1 MVFIREETEG
11 PTRTQEQ
18 QSGFYQALA
27 ALNDALSGETETAPG
42 IGPPEPEIDDERI
55 EQIKKYLPYLALI
68 GIVFAVKHFKK
79 NGLAKSV
86 DLVALSNVIRAFTP
100 LISAMGWVLFTKVND
115 TAKNLSFAF
124 ATAETIPTIDL
135 NLPSG
140 INLGSYFV
148 VGDQL
153 LEMIPDAQAWLEKHL
168 AAAKDVA
175 PDFIEAALLGP
186 VYTII
191 NQVFFGN
198 DKK

>member
-1 MVFIREETEG
+1 MVITAEDQFGGGPGTGFNFNGLYEFVSEG
-11 PTRTQEQ
+11 LE
-18 QSGFYQALA
+18 G
-27 ALNDALSGETETAPG
+27 
-42 IGPPEPEIDDERI
+42 EIDPDDVEAIKKRFDEL
-55 EQIKKYLPYLALI
+55 KKYLPYLALI

-86 DLVALSNVIRAFTP
+86 DLVALSNVIQAFTP
-100 LISAMGWVLFTKVND
+100 LIFAAGWVLFTKVND

-135 NLPSG
+135 NLPPG

-153 LEMIPDAQAWLEKHL
+153 LDMVPDAQKWLSEAKE
-168 AAAKDVA
+168 AAPGFV
-175 PDFIEAALLGP
+175 EAALLGP
-186 VYTII
+186 VFTLIKGL
-191 NQVFFGN
+191 FGDN